1 MTQHELTTARGTLRW
16 RGTAVMGILNVTP
29 DSFSDGGRHRNA
41 GQAINRG
48 LELMNEGALLVD
60 VGGESTRPGSQAV
73 TAAEELRRVLP
84 VIEGLA
90 ALGVPVSIDTMK
102 AEVAEAALA
111 AGAWLVNDVS
121 GLRDRR
127 MLDVCAEAGAAAVIM
142 HMQGTPLTMQ
152 DQPVYSDV
160 VAEVLSWLSQQATAA
175 EQAGLAGVL
184 IDPGIGFGKDLQHNL
199 SLLRQLERFTASGW
213 PLLVGVSRK
222 GMLRQLGAP
231 AEPARRDPAS
241 LALHLDAARRGAA
254 LVRVHDVA
262 GHVQAITV
270 QQSLLAEDA

>member
-1 MTQHELTTARGTLRW
+1 MKQHELTTARGTLRW

-29 DSFSDGGRHRNA
+29 DSFSDGGRHGSA
-41 GQAINRG
+41 GQAISRG
-48 LELMNEGALLVD
+48 LELMNEGALLID
-60 VGGESTRPGSQAV
+60 VGGESTRPGSQPV

-90 ALGVPVSIDTMK
+90 AMGVPVSSDTMK

-160 VAEVLSWLSQQATAA
+160 VTEVLSWLSQQAAAA
-175 EQAGLAGVL
+175 EQAGLAGVM
-184 IDPGIGFGKDLQHNL
+184 IDPGIGFGKDLKHNL

-262 GHVQAITV
+262 GHVQAITA
-270 QQSLLAEDA
+270 QQSLLAEET